1 MIYYIVISLSQRK
14 PLTVWAF
21 QSNIKLMESIPHK
34 HCPVLVVDDDEGL
47 LLSIKATLVSSGLP
61 EPALVSDSRRV
72 WDLVGEYDFQLILL
86 DLMMPHLSG
95 MEVLQKVKEQSPSVE
110 CVIVSALDDVTSA
123 VKAMSL
129 GASDYLVKP
138 LNSDKLVALVNRTLE
153 KHTVQH
159 ELQRLG
165 SKKVFSNLKNPEAF
179 ADIIAEDEAMA
190 LIFHQVEAVAG
201 TDYSVVI
208 GGESGTGKEML
219 ARVIHKLS
227 NRSNAPFYAVNM
239 ASFSKTIFEDEFF
252 GHAKGAYTDAA
263 SDKMGFF
270 EAAYGG
276 TLFLDEITELEPSL
290 QGKLLRV
297 IEERELYRLGSTEI
311 RNVDVR
317 IIAATNRDINEEIV
331 RGAFRA
337 DLYYRINMYNI
348 KVPPLRERQKDILPI
363 ARHFLK
369 IHAEINNK
377 KIHSLSPELEQRLL
391 QYSYPG
397 NVRELENII
406 AAAVLQE
413 KGQTI
418 SLASTLNLL
427 PYEGPERRRHV
438 ELLTLEELEKRHIEK
453 VLEISGGNRLK
464 AARILGVNV
473 STVYRKIEK
482 YNLGQC

>member
-1 MIYYIVISLSQRK
+1 
-14 PLTVWAF
+14 
-21 QSNIKLMESIPHK
+21 MESIPPIHS
-34 HCPVLVVDDDEGL
+34 PVLVVDDDEGL

-72 WDLVGEYDFQLILL
+72 IDLVREYNFQMILL

-95 MEVLQKVKEQSPSVE
+95 MEVLRKIKKESLDVE
-110 CVIVSALDDVTSA
+110 CVIVSAIDDVASA
-123 VKAMSL
+123 VQAISL

-153 KHTVQH
+153 KYSVQH
-159 ELQRLG
+159 ELEQFG

-179 ADIIAEDEAMA
+179 ADIVVEDEAMA
-190 LIFHQVEAVAG
+190 LVFHQVEAVAG

-208 GGESGTGKEML
+208 SGESGTGKEML

-227 NRSNAPFYAVNM
+227 NRSDAPFYAVNM

-252 GHAKGAYTDAA
+252 GHAKGAYTDAG
-263 SDKMGFF
+263 SDKIGFF
-270 EAAYGG
+270 EAAHGG
-276 TLFLDEITELEPSL
+276 TLFLDEITELDPSL

-317 IIAATNRDINEEIV
+317 IIAATNRDINEEILK
-331 RGAFRA
+331 GAFRS

-348 KVPPLRERQKDILPI
+348 KVPPLRERQKDIMPI
-363 ARHFLK
+363 ANHFLK
-369 IHAEINNK
+369 IHARANEK
-377 KIHSLSPELEQRLL
+377 KIGSLAPDLEQRLM

-413 KGQTI
+413 KSKTLT
-418 SLASTLNLL
+418 LASTINLL
-427 PYEGPERRRHV
+427 PYEGPERRKHV
-438 ELLTLEELEKRHIEK
+438 ELLTLEELEMRHIQK
-453 VLEISGGNRLK
+453 VLDVTGGNRPK
-464 AARILGVNV
+464 AAKILGVNV

-482 YNLGQC
+482 YKLDRKSDQKI

>member
-1 MIYYIVISLSQRK
+1 
-14 PLTVWAF
+14 
-21 QSNIKLMESIPHK
+21 MESIPHK
-34 HCPVLVVDDDEGL
+34 HSPVLVVDDDEGL

-61 EPALVSDSRRV
+61 EPALASDSRRV
-72 WDLVGEYDFQLILL
+72 MDLVREYDFQLILL
-86 DLMMPHLSG
+86 DLMMPHVSG
-95 MEVLQKVKEQSPSVE
+95 MEVLRTIKEQSPSVE
-110 CVIVSALDDVTSA
+110 CVIVSAIDDVTSA

-138 LNSDKLVALVNRTLE
+138 LNSDKLVAVVNRTLE
-153 KHTVQH
+153 KYTVQH
-159 ELQRLG
+159 ELERLG

-179 ADIIAEDEAMA
+179 ADIVAEDEAMA

-208 GGESGTGKEML
+208 SGESGTGKEML

-227 NRSNAPFYAVNM
+227 NRANARFYAVNM

-252 GHAKGAYTDAA
+252 GHAKGAYTDAG

-270 EAAYGG
+270 EAAHGG
-276 TLFLDEITELEPSL
+276 TLFLDEITELDPSL

-297 IEERELYRLGSTEI
+297 IEERELYRLGSTEV

-363 ARHFLK
+363 ARHFLQ

-377 KIHSLSPELEQRLL
+377 KIRSLSPELEQRLM

-413 KGQTI
+413 KGKTI

-427 PYEGPERRRHV
+427 PYEGPERRKHI
-438 ELLTLEELEKRHIEK
+438 ELLTLEELEKRHIAK
-453 VLEISGGNRLK
+453 VLEIAGGNRIK
-464 AARILGVNV
+464 AAKILGVNA

-482 YNLGQC
+482 YNLGQG

>member
-1 MIYYIVISLSQRK
+1 
-14 PLTVWAF
+14 
-21 QSNIKLMESIPHK
+21 MESIPHI
-34 HCPVLVVDDDEGL
+34 HSPVLVVDDDEGL

-72 WDLVGEYDFQLILL
+72 IDLIREYDFQLILL
-86 DLMMPHLSG
+86 DLMMPHLTG
-95 MEVLQKVKEQSPSVE
+95 MEVLRRIKNESLDVE
-110 CVIVSALDDVTSA
+110 CVIVSAIDDVASA
-123 VKAMSL
+123 VQAISL

-153 KHTVQH
+153 KYTVQH
-159 ELQRLG
+159 DLEQFG
-165 SKKVFSNLKNPEAF
+165 SQKVFSNLKNPEAF
-179 ADIIAEDEAMA
+179 ADIVAEDEAMA

-208 GGESGTGKEML
+208 SGESGTGKEML

-263 SDKMGFF
+263 SDKIGFF
-270 EAAYGG
+270 EAAHGG
-276 TLFLDEITELEPSL
+276 TLFLDEITELDPSL

-317 IIAATNRDINEEIV
+317 IIAATNRDINEEILK
-331 RGAFRA
+331 GAFRS

-348 KVPPLRERQKDILPI
+348 KVPPLRDRQKDILPI

-369 IHAEINNK
+369 IHANANDKMIG
-377 KIHSLSPELEQRLL
+377 SLSPDLEQRLM

-413 KGQTI
+413 KSKVLT
-418 SLASTLNLL
+418 LASTLNLL
-427 PYEGPERRRHV
+427 PYEGPERRKHV
-438 ELLTLEELEKRHIEK
+438 ELLTLEELEKRHILR
-453 VLEISGGNRLK
+453 VLDVTGGNRPK
-464 AARILGVNV
+464 AAKILGVNI

-482 YNLGQC
+482 YKLDRRNENET

>member
-1 MIYYIVISLSQRK
+1 
-14 PLTVWAF
+14 
-21 QSNIKLMESIPHK
+21 MESIPPIHS
-34 HCPVLVVDDDEGL
+34 PVLVVDDDEGL

-72 WDLVGEYDFQLILL
+72 IDLVREYNFQMILL

-95 MEVLQKVKEQSPSVE
+95 MEVLRKIKKESLDVE
-110 CVIVSALDDVTSA
+110 CVIVSAIDDVASA
-123 VKAMSL
+123 VQAISL

-153 KHTVQH
+153 KYSVQH
-159 ELQRLG
+159 ELEQFG

-179 ADIIAEDEAMA
+179 ADIVVEDEAMA
-190 LIFHQVEAVAG
+190 LVFHQVEAVAG

-208 GGESGTGKEML
+208 SGESGTGKEML

-227 NRSNAPFYAVNM
+227 NRSDAPFYAVNM

-252 GHAKGAYTDAA
+252 GHAKGAYTDAG
-263 SDKMGFF
+263 SDKIGFF
-270 EAAYGG
+270 EAAHGG
-276 TLFLDEITELEPSL
+276 TLFLDEITELDPSL

-317 IIAATNRDINEEIV
+317 IIAATNRDINEEILK
-331 RGAFRA
+331 GAFRS

-348 KVPPLRERQKDILPI
+348 KVPPLRERQKDIMPI
-363 ARHFLK
+363 ANHFLK
-369 IHAEINNK
+369 THARANEK
-377 KIHSLSPELEQRLL
+377 KIGSLAPDLEQRLM

-413 KGQTI
+413 KSKTLT
-418 SLASTLNLL
+418 LASTINLL
-427 PYEGPERRRHV
+427 PYEGPERRKHV
-438 ELLTLEELEKRHIEK
+438 ELLTLEELEMRHIQK
-453 VLEISGGNRLK
+453 VLDVTGGNRPK
-464 AARILGVNV
+464 AAKILGVNV

-482 YNLGQC
+482 YKLDRKSDQKI

>member
-1 MIYYIVISLSQRK
+1 
-14 PLTVWAF
+14 
-21 QSNIKLMESIPHK
+21 MESIPHIPS
-34 HCPVLVVDDDEGL
+34 PVLVVDDDEGL

-72 WDLVGEYDFQLILL
+72 IDLVREYDFQLILL
-86 DLMMPHLSG
+86 DLMMPHLTG
-95 MEVLQKVKEQSPSVE
+95 MEVLRRIKRESLDVE
-110 CVIVSALDDVTSA
+110 CVIVSAIDDVASA
-123 VKAMSL
+123 VQAMSL

-138 LNSDKLVALVNRTLE
+138 LNSDKLVALVNRPLE

-159 ELQRLG
+159 ELEQFG
-165 SKKVFSNLKNPEAF
+165 SKKVFSNLKKPEAF
-179 ADIIAEDEAMA
+179 SDIVAEDEAMA

-208 GGESGTGKEML
+208 SGESGTGKEML
-219 ARVIHKLS
+219 ARVIHQLS

-263 SDKMGFF
+263 SDKIGFF
-270 EAAYGG
+270 EAAHGG
-276 TLFLDEITELEPSL
+276 TLFLDEITELDPSL

-317 IIAATNRDINEEIV
+317 IIAATNRDINEEILK
-331 RGAFRA
+331 GAFRS

-348 KVPPLRERQKDILPI
+348 KVPPLRDRKKDILPI

-369 IHAEINNK
+369 IHARANDKMIG
-377 KIHSLSPELEQRLL
+377 SLTPDLEQRLM

-413 KGQTI
+413 KSKILT
-418 SLASTLNLL
+418 LASTLNLM
-427 PYEGPERRRHV
+427 PYEGPERRKHV
-438 ELLTLEELEKRHIEK
+438 ELLTLEELEKRHILK
-453 VLEISGGNRLK
+453 VLELTGGNRPR
-464 AARILGVNV
+464 AAKILGVNI

-482 YNLGQC
+482 YSLDRQNDAET

>member
-1 MIYYIVISLSQRK
+1 ML
-14 PLTVWAF
+14 
-21 QSNIKLMESIPHK
+21 ESIPSK
-34 HCPVLVVDDDEGL
+34 HSPVLVVDDDEGL

-72 WDLVGEYDFQLILL
+72 IDLIREHNFQMILL

-95 MEVLQKVKEQSPSVE
+95 MEVLRRIKEESLDVE
-110 CVIVSALDDVTSA
+110 CVIVSAIDDVASA
-123 VKAMSL
+123 VQAISL

-153 KHTVQH
+153 KYSVQH
-159 ELQRLG
+159 ELEQFG
-165 SKKVFSNLKNPEAF
+165 TQKVFSNLKNPEAF
-179 ADIIAEDEAMA
+179 KDIVAEDEAMA

-208 GGESGTGKEML
+208 SGESGTGKEML

-263 SDKMGFF
+263 SDKIGFF
-270 EAAYGG
+270 EAANGG
-276 TLFLDEITELEPSL
+276 TLFLDEITELDPSL

-317 IIAATNRDINEEIV
+317 IIAATNRDISEEILK
-331 RGAFRA
+331 GAFRS

-369 IHAEINNK
+369 THATANEK
-377 KIHSLSPELEQRLL
+377 KIGSLAPDLEQRLM

-413 KGQTI
+413 KSKTLT
-418 SLASTLNLL
+418 LASTINLL
-427 PYEGPERRRHV
+427 PYEGPERRKHV
-438 ELLTLEELEKRHIEK
+438 ELLTLEELEKRHIAK
-453 VLEISGGNRLK
+453 VLELTGGNRPK
-464 AARILGVNV
+464 AAKILGVNA

-482 YNLGQC
+482 YKLDRPNPGGIQIDD

>member
-1 MIYYIVISLSQRK
+1 MV
-14 PLTVWAF
+14 F

-34 HCPVLVVDDDEGL
+34 HSPVLVVDDDEGL

-72 WDLVGEYDFQLILL
+72 MDLVGEYDFQLILL
-86 DLMMPHLSG
+86 DLMMPNLSG
-95 MEVLQKVKEQSPSVE
+95 MEVLRKIKENSAHVE
-110 CVIVSALDDVTSA
+110 CVIVSAIDDVTSA

-153 KHTVQH
+153 KHTVQN
-159 ELQRLG
+159 ELQRFG

-208 GGESGTGKEML
+208 SGESGTGKEML

-227 NRSNAPFYAVNM
+227 NRSSAPFYAVNM

-252 GHAKGAYTDAA
+252 GHAKGAYTDAG

-270 EAAYGG
+270 EAAHGG
-276 TLFLDEITELEPSL
+276 TLFLDEITELDPSL

-297 IEERELYRLGSTEI
+297 IEERELYRLGSTEV

-331 RGAFRA
+331 RGGFRA

-348 KVPPLRERQKDILPI
+348 KVPPLRDRQKDILPI

-377 KIHSLSPELEQRLL
+377 KIRSLSPELEKRLI

-413 KGQTI
+413 KGEKI

-453 VLEISGGNRLK
+453 VLEIAGGNRLK
-464 AARILGVNV
+464 AAKILGVNV

-482 YNLGQC
+482 YNLGP

>member
-1 MIYYIVISLSQRK
+1 
-14 PLTVWAF
+14 LTVLAF

-34 HCPVLVVDDDEGL
+34 HSPVLVVDDDEGL

-72 WDLVGEYDFQLILL
+72 MDLVGEYDFQLILL
-86 DLMMPHLSG
+86 DLMMPNLSG
-95 MEVLQKVKEQSPSVE
+95 MEVLREIKEHSPHVE
-110 CVIVSALDDVTSA
+110 CVIVSAIDDVTSA

-153 KHTVQH
+153 KHTVQN

-208 GGESGTGKEML
+208 SGESGTGKEML

-227 NRSNAPFYAVNM
+227 NRSSAPFYAVNM

-270 EAAYGG
+270 EAAHGG
-276 TLFLDEITELEPSL
+276 TLFLDEITELDPSL

-348 KVPPLRERQKDILPI
+348 KVPPLRDRQKDILPI

-369 IHAEINNK
+369 IHADLNYK
-377 KIHSLSPELEQRLL
+377 KIRSLSPELEQRLIT
-391 QYSYPG
+391 YSYPG

-413 KGQTI
+413 KGETI

-453 VLEISGGNRLK
+453 VLEIAGGNRLK
-464 AARILGVNV
+464 AAKILGVNV

-482 YNLGQC
+482 YNLGP